1 MLNFDFSGKG
11 LGLAS
16 LPHFEYDVPT
26 KIFLM
31 LYFAVTLHS
40 IVWLPLLFEILRNMC
55 IAIIYLKVCDTIT

>member
-11 LGLAS
+11 LELAS

-31 LYFAVTLHS
+31 LYFAIMSHF
-40 IVWLPLLFEILRNMC
+40 IVWLPLLFEILSNMC
-55 IAIIYLKVCDTIT
+55 IVIFI